1 MNINFNNADNQIV
14 EIIYDLLN
22 ACANVASA
30 HPKNKASAEEILYS
44 LSGIRPEVNWVDKL
58 GLDISDISQTEKT
71 VNKIIAVWMEGICS
85 EGNEWIH
92 TISCEP
98 VEFQESKHKNF
109 VRNKKTRLMGPKKH
123 KEMIQLL
130 SKKLGKVKHK
140 EYGSALPLVIHQKKN
155 GWVVFKKKIA
165 ENKEKGDGKYVN
177 VFTFSRCKASVNKVL
192 SKKYMLCSDKKNKDK
207 FYACINYLDEHYVTD
222 DQDDVSE
229 TKSQEGDQDVSEATS
244 DVSETKSHT
253 SQKSVSSMT
262 RKEVVEQL
270 KQLDISFPK
279 KAKIAKLRDLL
290 RGEQSQEGD
299 EQSGD
304 GVSDEEKSIS
314 SMTRKEVVEQL
325 KQLDISFPKKAKL
338 AKLRDL
344 LRKEDQVSDE
354 QSRMSHDE
362 SQEEQSQDLDDL
374 SKAEL
379 VKLCIEKGVEYKK
392 RESAKA
398 LREKL
403 QSQVN
408 TNLTPFPKKVRFV
421 TDEQSQDEQSQDER
435 SHDEATEEMVE
446 TSEDDVSDERSHDET
461 SEERISKVIQAVKIS
476 DEESLV
482 LDKIDDEHSGSAS
495 DEEDD
500 EQIDDR
506 IETITEKIAEN
517 YHNPL
522 QDRIAKAKEMIE
534 ETGDDETLFFRVDL
548 ETEDEGDLE
557 IEFDKD
563 DKKTYRVEAK
573 RYYFNYEK
581 RYCFDKSK
589 MDFKQRKQYNQQV
602 LKLWN

>member
-1 MNINFNNADNQIV
+1 M
-14 EIIYDLLN
+14 
-22 ACANVASA
+22 
-30 HPKNKASAEEILYS
+30 
-44 LSGIRPEVNWVDKL
+44 
-58 GLDISDISQTEKT
+58 
-71 VNKIIAVWMEGICS
+71 
-85 EGNEWIH
+85 
-92 TISCEP
+92 
-98 VEFQESKHKNF
+98 
-109 VRNKKTRLMGPKKH
+109 
-123 KEMIQLL
+123 
-130 SKKLGKVKHK
+130 
-140 EYGSALPLVIHQKKN
+140 
-155 GWVVFKKKIA
+155 
-165 ENKEKGDGKYVN
+165 
-177 VFTFSRCKASVNKVL
+177 
-192 SKKYMLCSDKKNKDK
+192 
-207 FYACINYLDEHYVTD
+207 
-222 DQDDVSE
+222 
-229 TKSQEGDQDVSEATS
+229 
-244 DVSETKSHT
+244 
-253 SQKSVSSMT
+253 
-262 RKEVVEQL
+262 
-270 KQLDISFPK
+270 
-279 KAKIAKLRDLL
+279 RDLL